1 LLPLLLLIVLPLL
14 QVCNQH
20 GSQAQWS
27 NHGILKACLE
37 GSPLDKLAAVATV
50 QVRGTVLW
58 LHVNMFAVRG
68 SCFAASVVVLCV
80 GAR

>member
-1 LLPLLLLIVLPLL
+1 MHTAPVYFKDITLLLLVPL

-20 GSQAQWS
+20 GKQAQWS

-50 QVRGTVLW
+50 QVRRVD
-58 LHVNMFAVRG
+58 AV
-68 SCFAASVVVLCV
+68 AAVA
-80 GAR
+80 ARKLVRPR